1 MIWHAKS
8 LIFRLFSPSF
18 LTYSILEDIPIKMCI
33 KTFKSLTSAP
43 SPTVCVDNGRLTN
56 FTVWATNMYIC
67 EKKFTTLEKPTK
79 QYSIGTLT
87 YRLLSGH
94 VTFGFVNI
102 NIVYVKLTYL

>member
-8 LIFRLFSPSF
+8 LIFRLFFPSF

-67 EKKFTTLEKPTK
+67 EKKIHNAWETDEAVFDRYTN
-79 QYSIGTLT
+79 
-87 YRLLSGH
+87 LS
-94 VTFGFVNI
+94 VVI
-102 NIVYVKLTYL
+102 WSC